1 MCAFFYFIF
10 RSSLCN
16 YLQSKNHAGEIHFVR
31 IVLNCPVLVDRPT
44 PPADGHWGETDIAL
58 IAGVDVII
66 QEKKKEKKKSPGTPE
81 ASRLLEDSDS

>member
-1 MCAFFYFIF
+1 M
-10 RSSLCN
+10 
-16 YLQSKNHAGEIHFVR
+16 QSKNHAGEIHFVR
-31 IVLNCPVLVDRPT
+31 IVLNCPVIVDRPR

-66 QEKKKEKKKSPGTPE
+66 QEEKNKSPGTPE